1 MGDQHDLHV
10 TEWGKGDR
18 VVLVH
23 GGTPGGGSMAFDAQ
37 RELEEDW
44 HLVLPDRPG
53 HGQSPRQGREDFE
66 RDANLLGPLLSVRSH
81 LVGHSYGGVVALC
94 MAQRSPEAVRSLTLI
109 EPPAFCFAMG
119 DPAVAAMAK
128 ANRELFEHPPE
139 NPVDMMRTFFSLVG
153 IDMQIPDPAPE
164 PFLPIAEAFAR
175 DLGDIRGPDE
185 ARIDVDALKAGG
197 FPVQILTSGRI
208 RGFEGIA
215 DAIAE
220 QTGGHHIV
228 VSGTDHTVQ
237 NAGDRVNPLLERFW
251 SAAQEGEKEIEPG
264 KNSQNEKEGA

>member
-1 MGDQHDLHV
+1 MDDRYELHV
-10 TEWGKGDR
+10 TEWGKGDQ

-23 GGTPGGGSMAFDAQ
+23 GGTPGGGSVAFAAQ
-37 RELEEDW
+37 KVLEDHW

-53 HGQSPRQGREDFE
+53 HGESPRQGREDFE
-66 RDANLLGPLLSVRSH
+66 RDANLLGPLLRGRSH

-94 MAQRSPEAVRSLTLI
+94 MAEHSPDAVKSLTLI
-109 EPPAFCFAMG
+109 EPPAFCFATG
-119 DPAVAAMAK
+119 DPAVAAMAT

-139 NPVDMMRTFFSLVG
+139 SPVDMMRTFFALVG

-185 ARIDVDALKAGG
+185 ASIDVDVLNTGG

-208 RGFEGIA
+208 AGFEGIA
-215 DAIAE
+215 DAIAA
-220 QTGGHHIV
+220 QTSGHHIV

-237 NAGDRVNPLLERFW
+237 NAGDRVNPLLESFW
-251 SAAQEGEKEIEPG
+251 SAAEEDEKEIKSG
-264 KNSQNEKEGA
+264 NDSQNEKEGA